1 MLLTR
6 ALSTMEEIAMPSRT
20 EDGPQKEPKP
30 LPQGLARNAH
40 EEAAPG
46 PGHLV
51 GMLEAVPKGNA

>member
-1 MLLTR
+1 
-6 ALSTMEEIAMPSRT
+6 MEEIAMPPRT

-30 LPQGLARNAH
+30 LAQGLARNAH

-51 GMLEAVPKGNA
+51 GILEAVPKGNA